1 MAVVRIALANIPYP
15 ASPNESVGWAERAI
29 ADAAKEKAAIV
40 CFPESYIPGYRGET
54 WVRPPADPLFLE
66 RAWARIEQGAAKAGI
81 TVALGTERPGKSKP
95 RISVLVINPDGT
107 RAGWQ
112 DKVQLDPSEDSE
124 FEPGNERQVF
134 EAGPLRFGFSICH
147 EGFRYPETVRWS
159 ARRGAHIVFHPHYHW
174 AEGDSYRP
182 ASFGDPKNTFHEKS
196 VLCRAAENTVYVAS
210 INYASEGSGTTS
222 VFVNPDGT
230 VLSWQPYG
238 KAGLLVADIDTDN
251 ATGLLAKRLSSQSQP
266 LSA

>member
-1 MAVVRIALANIPYP
+1 MVRIALANIPY
-15 ASPNESVGWAERAI
+15 ASSPEDSVTRAEAAI
-29 ADAAKEKAAIV
+29 ADAAREKAALL
-40 CFPESYIPGYRGET
+40 CFPEAYVPGYRGET
-54 WVRPPADPLFLE
+54 LVRPPADPAFLD
-66 RAWARIEQGAAKAGI
+66 RAWARIEKATAKAGI
-81 TVALGTERPGKSKP
+81 TVALGTERATNGGKP
-95 RISVLVINPDGT
+95 RISMLVINPDGS

-124 FEPGNERQVF
+124 FEPGTERQVF
-134 EAGPLRFGFSICH
+134 EAGPLKFGFSICH

-159 ARRGAHIVFHPHYHW
+159 AKRGAHIVFHPHYHW

-182 ASFGDPKNTFHEKS
+182 TSFADPRNTFHEKS

-230 VLSWQPYG
+230 VLAWQPYG
-238 KAGLLVADIDTDN
+238 KPGLLVAEIDTEK
-251 ATGLLAKRLSSQSQP
+251 ATGLLARRSRS
-266 LSA
+266 